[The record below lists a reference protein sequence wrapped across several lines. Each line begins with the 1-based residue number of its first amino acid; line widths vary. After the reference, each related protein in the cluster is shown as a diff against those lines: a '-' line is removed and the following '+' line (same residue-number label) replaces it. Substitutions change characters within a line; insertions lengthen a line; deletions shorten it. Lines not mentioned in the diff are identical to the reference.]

1 MSSSVSER
9 PAPAD
14 LSRAK
19 ATLSTVARK
28 DSAVHAV
35 LLYGPEGVGK
45 GLLAR
50 ELAQAWMCPEPGDDG
65 AACGE
70 CRICKSV
77 EAGKAVDLQSV
88 EPMGLSWIIKIG
100 AIRPMKDDADPHP
113 NIPLL
118 EFFRTGPMM
127 AKRKVAML
135 REVHRMNPSAS
146 NAFLKALEEPA
157 PYVRIVMTTSA
168 FSQVLPTIRSRCMCV
183 ACDLPDEKSI
193 ALALG
198 GLSSIESVFG
208 DSPGSVVHIRE
219 HSVHFEE
226 LLALLDGCRSA
237 PFGKALLLAER
248 CRAIAERYA
257 SDAGLPNRNANAE
270 IVKAVGRWAV
280 NRIPERHRFLS
291 AVAESHRLIRGNA
304 QAALVYETLFL
315 RLMNEIAEL

>member
-1 MSSSVSER
+1 MSSSVSE
-9 PAPAD
+9 PPELAD
-14 LSRAK
+14 LSRARG
-19 ATLSTVARK
+19 TLSTVARK
-28 DSAVHAV
+28 GAAVHAV
-35 LLYGPEGVGK
+35 LLYGPEGAGK
-45 GLLAR
+45 GALAR
-50 ELAQAWMCPEPGDDG
+50 ELAQAWMCPESSEDG
-65 AACGE
+65 VACGE
-70 CRICKSV
+70 CRTCKAV
-77 EAGKAVDLQSV
+77 EADKAIDLQSV
-88 EPMGLSWIIKIG
+88 APRGPSWIIKLS
-100 AIRPMKDDADPHP
+100 ALREQPDDKDPHP
-113 NIPLL
+113 NIPFL
-118 EFFRTGPMM
+118 EFFRTAPMM
-127 AKRKVAML
+127 AKRKVAL
-135 REVHRMNPSAS
+135 VHEVHRMGPSTS

-280 NRIPERHRFLS
+280 NRIPERHRFLG